1 MKQTNSTITFLAA
14 QYRAVLKDAYLKGLA
29 STALLSTAA
38 LASVYSSSAEAAT
51 KLDNLEQLG
60 TAGDYTLDDT
70 AGSKDLRVNKDLN
83 WQGNLTVNS
92 SVKGDPHKI
101 ISNVEGADING
112 NGSLS
117 VNGKGAVVAV
127 GEPQGNYEFKMDL
140 GSIDIQEGEMRV
152 RSGFHMAGN
161 TQVSADNIT
170 VGSGDPAREA
180 IIHVAGMG
188 DNGSVAALGR
198 TETADQQASVINL
211 KSGGRILLNGQKA
224 EHAVLQGQITGNGGT
239 ISFAENSGQP
249 GFYNNGTIKATGV
262 LENTTIKV
270 GGRSTAVFDFDK
282 ALGTIPGS
290 DSHLKLNSGTL
301 EIKGAP
307 AQADTGRV
315 EIHNGTLEL
324 GANAKISNNHEQNA
338 LLTIGGGDEDQEGR
352 LKASWGH
359 VNEFVNAKNGNHH
372 GTIEIRKDGV
382 LEMANANGS
391 DIHLNNFDFNDKR
404 FMGQIQVHDGG
415 TVAAD
420 NLKIDRALK
429 TGAGASAGWSTA
441 NSLDLRADT
450 LKLKESGAGNIDYK
464 FRKAVTKNL
473 QLEANGGWKQTFNL
487 KNDIRIVNS
496 QMQAHPD
503 DANGPKYYQAGQT
516 AFNSAVSIDK
526 GGRLDVAAGTLTTK
540 GKVTLNEGSMN
551 VGGQE
556 LNDTY
561 NMRERTSGVD
571 AQWKAVGG
579 LHITSK
585 APTSIS
591 IKGTGE
597 QTVGADANGS
607 GGKTIKG
614 QAVLDLTSGKLTI
627 AGNSK
632 PKNKATFDIQD
643 GSLKLSTDNAREL
656 LDTQN
661 KRKGNTAI
669 GAAVHLGGNASM
681 VIEGELNALDRGKS
695 TGISTEIFKQVSGAD
710 QLNTDEVGISGTG
723 NTVQAVNMHLKG
735 AELNPGEDNSFIA
748 REGMTIDAQKQ
759 SNGEFALTSGRM
771 VVGNRLSSDGGVS
784 QINVGK
790 DASTAELELGYAK
803 RETDRFGDLTAAGAA
818 GTLTDKSADTGN
830 VQIDIKLDGIN
841 PDKLAALKVKYGKW
855 SAKDIDASQNGL
867 IEVGSA
873 LGTGETAAPVYGNG
887 VPALEA
893 ATVTLA
899 DGSQIIVHD
908 QSSVDFDKLDMKGGK
923 VKASGDMHFD
933 DLAMANGTIDTSSDI
948 TAGTV
953 NMTGGTINAG
963 KNLTARGPGA
973 SNLNGGLINVSGDA
987 VFEDELNAGGTH
999 LTGRKNV
1006 TVLKDMNLSSG
1017 SVTAAGTFQGQGDV
1031 NQTGGV
1037 LSAGTIN
1044 VSGDYTMDN
1053 GAIGGAGDMTVSGD
1067 MTVTSGGVTV
1077 NKNLTA
1083 NNFDFRGGEINVK
1096 GNSVALDDYKVS
1108 GKALV
1113 RVSGDGVASGDYIM
1127 EGGAA
1132 KYGGSLIVGK
1142 NLDARAGVLT
1152 AGKDIKVSGDSS
1164 IGKVTVTASGDF
1176 ITGDHVSLNN
1186 GTVNAGK
1193 NFQYGTMQI
1202 TAGKVNAGG
1211 NVSGGNITM
1220 SGGTIAG
1227 SGDFTVGA
1235 VTMSGGTVTAGGKY
1249 QGDDITMSGGSLT
1262 TGSDMT
1268 VDNVIITSGTVT
1280 AGGTYSGGD
1289 LTMSG
1294 GELSSSGDMTVDNV
1308 NMTEG
1313 TVTAGGRFSGGNLT
1327 MSGGSLNGKS
1337 DITVNNVDINKGTV
1351 TAGGVFNGNNVNVS
1365 GGSITTSGAFTASGE
1380 LYVEDSGTV
1389 SAGGNLAAQEIYV
1402 NKGEITSNGNLSSDG
1417 YIEVYDS
1424 KLGAAGNLHAAQNMI
1439 VSGTSEV
1446 QVSGNGLVEGKF
1458 NMKGGTASFDR
1469 GLAVGQQL
1477 VIDNGDLTSK
1487 DTVSA
1492 GSLDLN
1498 GGSLGAGDFSSIGN
1512 TTLAGGNFNVSGSAN
1527 VGGNLKATGG
1537 TANIGNRLDIQGNA
1551 QLDGGKIT
1559 AGGAL
1564 TAGTMHINGADVSA
1578 GNGLITGNLEVSKG
1592 SLTVSGAATVGPLE
1606 INGGSMSVNG
1616 QLAAGDVGITAGEL
1630 NTSGSMTAD
1639 RLNMAGGTINIGNLK
1654 GPDGSIIKN
1663 GDLTVKDFAMSD
1675 GVLNIIESKMTAGKA
1690 PLGTAAGDKLDY
1702 GFTTTGG
1709 DINISGATAKLELGI
1724 EALRDLVFKHDISG
1738 NNGNEHPEGSNGGPI
1753 DPKDKYTNNI
1763 TLSDGAT
1770 IKFNFDNKTFLTKE
1784 DIKKLK
1790 EEFLKNPDGV
1800 PDGNI
1805 DIGDALLD
1813 GLEDVFLPNGDV
1825 DWQKLKVFISSMG
1838 LDGVKID
1845 KLDEARLV
1853 NIKDGEKVVA
1863 HVGSMRVDGNDV
1875 LLGNGSLNNA
1885 AKNNG
1890 NFVVDTTNNDA
1901 LIDVTLDSGASFA
1914 FNNGGN
1920 LKDIILK
1927 AGKESDKTNVVI
1939 GGNSSTVTNINK
1951 IQGQG
1956 DYTNVFID
1964 ALTSIAEG
1972 IDNVDRVSVTGETT
1986 IGKNLTN
1993 IDKLEAGNKLN
2004 VAGNLE
2010 NVKDIAISSG
2020 DVTVG
2025 GSITG
2030 TDNISSV
2037 SGSLS
2042 VQSGLDKVKQII
2054 AHSSDINL
2062 KGGIANTDKLQLVE
2076 GSNLTTSGSGLQS
2089 IKEITLAASKA
2100 VIDGAITSGDSLTMV
2115 KGSELSAS
2123 GSLDQIKDITLS
2135 ASKATIGGGINGTTS
2150 LALVS
2155 KSELNTSGALND
2167 VQKVTVHDSKASIGG
2182 GISGT
2187 DTIALTGGSDL
2198 KTQGGIDRVKEVLMA
2213 ASTANIGGAINGA
2226 ETVIVTGKSELN
2238 TTNGG
2243 LEQVKNITLM
2253 DSKATIGGGINN
2265 SDSLTLASG
2274 SELTTA
2280 DAINEVKKIIASAS
2294 AINAGKG
2301 IKGSE
2306 SLTAVSGSTI
2316 TTTGGGLSSIKD
2328 IGISDSTANI
2338 GGDISTSDKMVALN
2352 STVNV
2357 NGNIDKVKDLGLGG
2371 TTATVGGSITNAD
2384 KLTAIDNS
2392 SLTTTGGI
2400 DNVKNI
2406 AFNKSTGNIGGV
2418 ISGSESLQL
2427 LNSELTAG
2435 GGINEVKKVLM
2446 EGSTVNAGGDI
2457 ANADIMQLT
2466 SGSKLASTGGVN
2478 QVKQIVVMN
2487 SSTDIAGRIDGSET
2501 IEIGSG
2507 STVGAGGIANSD
2519 TLVAQDST
2527 IKVSGDIDN
2536 VRKLM
2541 TSNTKTEVGGSVFN
2555 FDKVLADSGALNVSG
2570 SIASGSELNM
2580 ISGTTLTA
2588 QNIDGVK
2595 NVYLGGTADI
2605 AQNIQNGE
2613 VLSVNGGGTVT
2624 AGNNVTGMNRV
2635 QVTAGTLKV
2644 GKDLEKSTQLDVVR
2658 GSTLEVGG
2666 NINDIEF
2673 VRANGKIVV
2682 AGTFKAQNL
2691 TGTVPGATPG
2701 TPENPGSTGASIE
2714 AQELDITGNVDTLL
2728 TEYSGDMKVK
2738 GKARFGNQAI
2748 LSGNNEFGSV
2758 EFTRGVHLAK
2768 GNTTAGQLDLAQGV
2782 EVRAGSDGK
2791 GGTAH
2796 LLAGY
2801 ANLNGGT
2808 IVADPEYGEK
2818 ATIVAMNN
2826 MGTDPSLPQAPE
2838 GGTTPDAGTGTT
2850 PDAGTSPGTGTTPG
2864 AGGTPG
2870 TSPETGAPAKLAAA
2884 AAVTRAGELNG
2895 TVVALKNAVIAMGT
2909 SAKDV
2914 DGAVNEIQ
2922 TALAPYF
2929 KNGSLQDPASSP
2941 DAIGS
2946 VAYVGRPV
2954 TLASGSKIVVDATR
2968 GYDEYHAADAQYK
2981 GLIAANDIYVDNNSA
2996 LVLHNDVVQGTDSAA
3011 ITFKKPDAS
3020 MYAKKG
3026 SKLLIAGTTIN
3037 PNAPIKVFRDTNG
3050 KIELI
3055 TEDGKPMDA
3064 ESVNGLFEAPEGFGP
3079 GQVDDLFL
3087 TVNQTVADKS
3097 FNDVSQ
3103 PVRDSLAQYGGFDNN
3118 PNRPPLHGDVAS
3130 GVTYNPDNQQFTD
3143 GSGNVL
3149 TATNFVPVKN
3159 PDGSYSV
3166 YHKANNPLL
3175 NYIVTATNS
3184 GRDAE
3189 AVARMSSL
3197 GGTARSALTAS
3208 EVTTDAIAARSGMT
3222 TASVDDRYTSKPV
3235 QAVPW
3240 MNDKRNEKQAYS
3252 KGSTWMTPTY
3262 RKVDS
3267 DGLTADN
3274 KSYGN
3279 DIKLAGMTAGLDV
3292 RVHPN
3297 VEVGAAISA
3306 GTVDGD
3312 SKGLV
3317 SGVKN
3322 EGKYIGAAAYGRYTR
3337 GPISV
3342 LADMAYTQTN
3352 NDLSTQTA
3360 VGEAKAS
3367 VSSKV
3372 ITAGVTAR
3380 QKMQAGP
3387 VEVTPHAGIRLTHV
3401 STSDHD
3407 VSINGST
3414 IARSTGDTANMVSI
3428 PVGVTVSRNIK
3439 HGTWNIKPSL
3449 DLTMT
3454 ANVGDKSS
3462 KNDVKWQGVNNMTT
3476 SLDSQIVDDYTAGIK
3491 AGVTV
3496 RNGRF
3501 AAGAGVAY
3509 RTSDSTKDLAVEAN
3523 ARYDY

>member
-38 LASVYSSSAEAAT
+38 LASVYTSSAEAAT

-170 VGSGDPAREA
+170 VGSGDPNREA

-198 TETADQQASVINL
+198 TEGNGKKASVINL
-211 KSGGRILLNGQKA
+211 QSGGRILLNGKEA
-224 EHAVLQGQITGNGGT
+224 GHAVLQGQIAGDGGT
-239 ISFAENSGQP
+239 ISFAENSGQS
-249 GFYNNGTIKATGV
+249 GFYNNGTIKATGQ

-270 GGRSTAVFDFDK
+270 GGGSTAVFDFDK
-282 ALGTIPGS
+282 ALNTVPGS
-290 DSHLKLNSGTL
+290 DAHLKLNSGTL
-301 EIKGAP
+301 EIKGA
-307 AQADTGRV
+307 QSQSKTGRV

-338 LLTIGGGDEDQEGR
+338 LITIGGGDADQEGR
-352 LKASWGH
+352 LKATWGQ
-359 VNEFVNAKNGNHH
+359 VNSFINAPSGSNNHN
-372 GTIEIRKDGV
+372 GTIELKSDGV
-382 LEMANANGS
+382 LELRTDNGS
-391 DIHLNNFDFNDKR
+391 PVTLNNFNFNDKR
-404 FMGQIQVHDGG
+404 YMGQIQVHDGG

-420 NLKIDRALK
+420 TLKLDRALK
-429 TGAGASAGWSTA
+429 SGNGNYQPSAGWSTK

-450 LKLKESGAGNIDYK
+450 LQLKESGDANVDYQ

-473 QLEANGGWKQTFNL
+473 QLEASKGWKDTFNL
-487 KNDIRIVNS
+487 KNDVRIVNS
-496 QMQAHPD
+496 NRVADSADPD
-503 DANGPKYYQAGQT
+503 AGKHYEAGT
-516 AFNSAVSIDK
+516 AAFNTAVKLDS

-540 GKVTLNEGSMN
+540 GKVTLGLGSMN
-551 VGGQE
+551 VGGTE
-556 LNDTY
+556 LTDTY
-561 NMRERTSGVD
+561 NMRERTQGVD
-571 AQWKAVGG
+571 ATWKAEGG
-579 LHITSK
+579 LHLSNDRASNIT
-585 APTSIS
+585 

-607 GGKTIKG
+607 GGKVYQGK
-614 QAVLDLTSGKLTI
+614 AVLDLTAGQLTVN
-627 AGNSK
+627 GHGT
-632 PKNKATFDIQD
+632 NKTTFDVKD
-643 GSLKLSTDNAREL
+643 GEIKLSAANAAQL
-656 LDTQN
+656 L
-661 KRKGNTAI
+661 NTAGGRSGANAS
-669 GAAVHLGGNASM
+669 GAAVHLGGNAM
-681 VIEGELNALDRGKS
+681 MTVEGDLKGATANGKQQGLS
-695 TGISTEIFKQVSGAD
+695 TAVFKQVSGAD
-710 QLNTDEVGISGTG
+710 QLASDQVGMSGTG
-723 NTVQAVNMHLKG
+723 NVVQATSMHLQGNELDPGEGNAFVARQKMTLDKG
-735 AELNPGEDNSFIA
+735 A
-748 REGMTIDAQKQ
+748 
-759 SNGEFALTSGRM
+759 NGNNEFALKSGKM
-771 VVGNRLSSDGGVS
+771 VLGSGLDSTNGINKL
-784 QINVGK
+784 NVG
-790 DASTAELELGYAK
+790 DGSSAADLELGYASLK
-803 RETDRFGDLTAAGAA
+803 TDRYGQLTAEGAA
-818 GTLTDKSADTGN
+818 GQLADKSAAAGI
-830 VQIDIKLDGIN
+830 VGMDIKLDGVSA
-841 PDKLAALKVKYGKW
+841 DKLAALRAKYGKW
-855 SAKDIDASQNGL
+855 TAKDIDASKHAL
-867 IEVGSA
+867 IEIGSERA
-873 LGTGETAAPVYGNG
+873 HGQTAATVYGADA
-887 VPALEA
+887 PSLEA

-899 DGSQIIVHD
+899 DGSKITVHE
-908 QSSVDFDKLDMKGGK
+908 QGALDFDKLDMKGGA
-923 VKASGDMHFD
+923 VTSQGAMNFDELLMSG
-933 DLAMANGTIDTSSDI
+933 GTIDSSENI
-948 TAGTV
+948 TAGKID
-953 NMTGGTINAG
+953 MTGGTVTTAKDLQVGTYGTSSLKGGAVNVTGNASFG
-963 KNLTARGPGA
+963 NDLNVGGGNLTAR
-973 SNLNGGLINVSGDA
+973 
-987 VFEDELNAGGTH
+987 
-999 LTGRKNV
+999 KNV
-1006 TVLKDMNLSSG
+1006 TIDGNLDINSG
-1017 SVTAAGTFQGQGDV
+1017 SVTAVGTLENKGNITQK
-1031 NQTGGV
+1031 GGV
-1037 LSAGTIN
+1037 VSAGTVN
-1044 VSGDYTMDN
+1044 VSGDYTMDG
-1053 GAIGGAGDMTVSGD
+1053 GALGGAGSVTIAGD
-1067 MTVTSGGVTV
+1067 MNVTSGGVTV
-1077 NKNLTA
+1077 NKDLTA
-1083 NNFDFRGGEINVK
+1083 GNIDWSGGEFNVK
-1096 GNSVALDDYKVS
+1096 GNTVSNGKYKVD

-1113 RVSGDGVASGDYIM
+1113 KVNGDGVASGDYIM

-1380 LYVEDSGTV
+1380 LHVEDSGTV

-1469 GLAVGQQL
+1469 GLAVGQEL

-1487 DTVSA
+1487 GTVSA
-1492 GSLDLN
+1492 GTLDLN
-1498 GGSLGAGDFSSIGN
+1498 GGSLSAGDFSSIGN

-1770 IKFNFDNKTFLTKE
+1770 IKFNFDNKTYLTKE

-2010 NVKDIAISSG
+2010 NVKDIAIASG

-2025 GSITG
+2025 GNITG

-2100 VIDGAITSGDSLTMV
+2100 VIDGSITSGDSLTMV

-2135 ASKATIGGGINGTTS
+2135 ASKATIGGGINGTNS

-2213 ASTANIGGAINGA
+2213 GSTANIGGAINGA

-2357 NGNIDKVKDLGLGG
+2357 SGNIDKVKDLGLGG
-2371 TTATVGGSITNAD
+2371 TTANVGGSITNAD

-2435 GGINEVKKVLM
+2435 GGINEVKQVLM
-2446 EGSTVNAGGDI
+2446 QGSTVNAGGDI

-2487 SSTDIAGRIDGSET
+2487 SSTDIAGRFDGSET

-2580 ISGTTLTA
+2580 TSGTTLTA

-2624 AGNNVTGMNRV
+2624 AGNNVTGMNKV

-2838 GGTTPDAGTGTT
+2838 GGTGPGTGTGPDAGNGTGPDAGTT
-2850 PDAGTSPGTGTTPG
+2850 PGT
-2864 AGGTPG
+2864 G

-2996 LVLHNDVVQGTDSAA
+2996 LVLHNDAVQGTDSAA

-3118 PNRPPLHGDVAS
+3118 PNRPPLHGDVAT